1 MQNIPVSG
9 LLSPVSP
16 TDNYPIIDPAFGIDG
31 LRNLSSTQSMY
42 DIPLG
47 KRRQGMVVG
56 VPINN
61 TTGYFKLKPEGNGVT
76 WSVGDSTNWDSF
88 ISSPTGSIPI
98 KYEVV
103 NETIDIPSGYM
114 YLIYDNLV
122 IGATGVINNSGKIVI
137 INGDLITQSNGQYNE
152 IGGGF
157 YTASFFVQKVVAT
170 FSAVKNIGYT
180 VSHNLGTQDFTYTL
194 RDGNNF
200 IQANVEVV
208 DSNRVLVTCGTAISE
223 VRMTITG

>member
-1 MQNIPVSG
+1 MENIPVSG

-16 TDNYPIIDPAFGIDG
+16 TDNYPIIDSAFGIDG

-157 YTASFFVQKVVAT
+157 YTASFFVQKVVTT
-170 FSAVKNIGYT
+170 FSAVENIGYT
-180 VSHNLGTQDFTYTL
+180 VSHNLNTQDFTYAL

-208 DSNRVLVTCGTAISE
+208 DSNRVLVTCGTAIPE
-223 VRMTITG
+223 VTMTITG